1 MHYIA
6 TDTPA
11 MDSVRDP
18 AVYYATDPDDGE
30 TADLVWTLEGP
41 DKDWFDIDPGAFVL
55 NLTPQP
61 GLPAT
66 LLFARD
72 KEAPDWEMPRGKAR
86 SNSNN
91 NVYEV
96 TLVVTDQ
103 NSGLRDELPVTVKVI
118 NSGEDNEPGKVR
130 ILNRQP
136 EVGVELVAEL
146 TDPDKPITNVKWQW
160 YRADDASTGEP
171 VSGQDVGQGVACED
185 RDPFEGDDLEVDP
198 PPFRYFLD
206 TPDANHCR

>member
-1 MHYIA
+1 
-6 TDTPA
+6 
-11 MDSVRDP
+11 
-18 AVYYATDPDDGE
+18 
-30 TADLVWTLEGP
+30 
-41 DKDWFDIDPGAFVL
+41 
-55 NLTPQP
+55 
-61 GLPAT
+61 
-66 LLFARD
+66 
-72 KEAPDWEMPRGKAR
+72 MPRGKAR

-146 TDPDKPITNVKWQW
+146 TDPDKPIKQ
-160 YRADDASTGEP
+160 RE
-171 VSGQDVGQGVACED
+171 VAVVPD
-185 RDPFEGDDLEVDP
+185 R
-198 PPFRYFLD
+198 
-206 TPDANHCR
+206 CR